1 MDPCCYGKMGGVRRL
16 SQKLRVQLACSM
28 YARASSQETL
38 SQTKPIFKVV
48 PGPLQVHCGTP
59 ALAHTQVT
67 RPYTCIVHTRN
78 KNLKGMELG
87 PLQKRSQLF
96 RSTDHRKGCQLLVSL
111 SWPSQLLETR
121 QISVQLL

>member
-1 MDPCCYGKMGGVRRL
+1 MMRWEEL
-16 SQKLRVQLACSM
+16 SQKLHVQLACSM
-28 YARASSQETL
+28 YATASSQETL

-67 RPYTCIVHTRN
+67 RTNTCIVHTRN

-96 RSTDHRKGCQLLVSL
+96 RSTDHRKGCHLSFQL
-111 SWPSQLLETR
+111 PETR